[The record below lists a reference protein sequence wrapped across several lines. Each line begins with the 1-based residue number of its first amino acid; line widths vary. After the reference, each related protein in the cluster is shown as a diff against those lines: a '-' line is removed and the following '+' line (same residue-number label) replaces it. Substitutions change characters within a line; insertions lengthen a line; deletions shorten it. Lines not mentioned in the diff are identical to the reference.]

1 MHRLRSE
8 WEGKASRVLSELAWA
23 GAAFR
28 PPSSGT
34 SSKQCFVDGRSPV
47 TQCRLAILPGPS
59 YGKGV
64 LQVEVCAV
72 LPCVEIHT
80 VMQDCQPSNHISWL
94 IRACTGRL

>member
-1 MHRLRSE
+1 MHGLRSE
-8 WEGKASRVLSELAWA
+8 WEGKASQVLSELAWA

-72 LPCVEIHT
+72 LPCGESHT
-80 VMQDCQPSNHISWL
+80 VMQDC
-94 IRACTGRL
+94 